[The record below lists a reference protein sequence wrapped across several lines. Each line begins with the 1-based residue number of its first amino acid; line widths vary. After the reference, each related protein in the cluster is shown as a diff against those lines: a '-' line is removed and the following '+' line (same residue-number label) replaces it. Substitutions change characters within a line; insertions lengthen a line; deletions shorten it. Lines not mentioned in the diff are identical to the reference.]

1 MPSYAVISLI
11 ALAVVVAIGFIK
23 KVNMGFLAIGVAF
36 VIGIMGGLTEKQ
48 IISGFSSSMFV
59 TLAGVTFLFGLA
71 SVNGTLELMSK
82 KIVALIGK
90 RTYLIPVTM
99 FVLAAFLSAIGPGH
113 IAIGILMT
121 TFAVYLAVEMKINP
135 FATALMAKLGANAG
149 CASPISPTGVIAQ
162 NLAEPSGYS
171 GFGMHLFLTTLIS
184 GTIFAAIIFIA
195 YKCYKVD
202 AENPLKLSDL
212 PPFNPKQK
220 LTMGIIVAMVVICI
234 VFKINVGLS
243 SFIAASVLILL
254 KAVDEKKA
262 IKGIPWGTL
271 MLIVGVGM
279 LVSVI
284 DALGG
289 ITLVSDFLIGLM
301 SEKTAVPIIAAT
313 SGILSWVSSTTG
325 VVMPTIFPI
334 SAEIVES
341 FGSGVSYV
349 ELISATVA
357 TSFAAAI
364 SPLSTGGAI
373 IISSYSAASDLSTA
387 EQNKL
392 FKNLFLLSMANVALN
407 VVLSATGLFGLFG
420 LGA

>member
-11 ALAVVVAIGFIK
+11 ALAIVVAIGFIK
-23 KVNMGFLAIGVAF
+23 KVNMGFLAIGFAF
-36 VIGIMGGLTEKQ
+36 LVGTMGGLSEKQ
-48 IISGFSSSMFV
+48 ILSGFSSSMFV
-59 TLAGVTFLFGLA
+59 TLIGVTFLFGLA

-99 FVLAAFLSAIGPGH
+99 FLLATFLSAIGPGH

-135 FATALMAKLGANAG
+135 FSTALIAKLGANAG
-149 CASPISPTGVIAQ
+149 CASPLSPTGVIAQ
-162 NLAEPSGYS
+162 NLAEASGYS
-171 GFGMHLFLTTLIS
+171 GFGMHLFFTTLIS
-184 GTIFAAIIFIA
+184 GTIFALIIFII

-202 AENPLKLSDL
+202 AENPIKLSEL
-212 PPFNPKQK
+212 PPFNFQQK
-220 LTMGIIVAMVVICI
+220 LTMGIIIILVIVCI
-234 VFKINVGLS
+234 AFKINVGLS
-243 SFIAASVLILL
+243 SFIAASALILL

-271 MLIVGVGM
+271 ILIVGVGM

-284 DALGG
+284 TELGG
-289 ITLVSDFLIGLM
+289 ITLISNFLIGLM
-301 SEKTAVPIIAAT
+301 SEHTAVPIIATT
-313 SGILSWVSSTTG
+313 SGVLSWVSSTTG
-325 VVMPTIFPI
+325 VVMPTLFPI
-334 SAEIVES
+334 CAEIVES
-341 FGSGVSYV
+341 FGPAVSYV
-349 ELISATVA
+349 ELISAVVA

-373 IISSYSAASDLSTA
+373 IISSYSAASNLSTA
-387 EQNKL
+387 EQNRL
-392 FKNLFLLSMANVALN
+392 FKNLFLFSVAN
-407 VVLSATGLFGLFG
+407 VVLNIVLSSVGLFNLFG